1 MSSGFSDA
9 PAAREALRRA
19 LSSAFRA
26 RDLADALLPL
36 EATLPTSQARRLL
49 LERNRTVAGVVRA
62 GDWLGWVGLE
72 DLQAQGTCGDLVRP
86 FESQPLLS
94 EESSLREVVLA
105 LGHSD
110 PVFVRCLGEVTAVLT
125 SADLQEAPMRM
136 WLFGLVTLSEYLMTR
151 MLERQFPEDC
161 WMELLSEGRLEHAR
175 ALQAE
180 RLRRGQQV
188 PLRECLQFGD
198 QADIMLKH
206 EPIRVQLGLESRRKG
221 QGFFRRMEALRNCL
235 AHTQLLPTED
245 LTVLVV
251 LAQAL
256 EDLLNLAANPLP
268 RAGEPA
274 QDAGQAPQ
282 PSSR

>member
-26 RDLADALLPL
+26 RDLADPLLPL
-36 EATLPTSQARRLL
+36 EAALPASEARRVL
-49 LERNRTVAGVVRA
+49 LERQRTVAGVVQA

-72 DLQAQGTCGDLVRP
+72 DLQAEGTCADLVRP
-86 FESQPLLS
+86 FDSQPLLS
-94 EESSLREVVLA
+94 EESPLREVVLA
-105 LGHSD
+105 LGRSD

-136 WLFGLVTLSEYLMTR
+136 WLFGLVTLSEFLMTR
-151 MLERQFPEDC
+151 MLERQFPEDS
-161 WMELLSEGRLEHAR
+161 WVELLSEGRLEHAR

-180 RLRRGQQV
+180 RQRRGQQV

-198 QADIMLKH
+198 KADIMLKH
-206 EPIRVQLGLESRRKG
+206 EPIRIQLGLESRRKG
-221 QGFFRRMEALRNCL
+221 QEFFRRMETLRNCL

-245 LTVLVV
+245 LMVLVV
-251 LAQAL
+251 LAEAL
-256 EDLLNLAANPLP
+256 EDLLDLAANPLP
-268 RAGEPA
+268 RGHLAPQGAG
-274 QDAGQAPQ
+274 GSPQ

>member
-19 LSSAFRA
+19 LKSAFRA
-26 RDLADALLPL
+26 RDLADPLLPL
-36 EATLPTSQARRLL
+36 EATLPARVAHQIL
-49 LERNRTVAGVVRA
+49 LERQRTVAGVVRA

-72 DLQAQGTCGDLVRP
+72 DLQAEGTCGEKVRP
-86 FESQPLLS
+86 FDSQPLLS

-105 LGHSD
+105 LGRSD

-125 SADLQEAPMRM
+125 PADLQEAPMRM
-136 WLFGLVTLSEYLMTR
+136 WLFGLVTLSEFLMTR
-151 MLERQFPEDC
+151 MLERQFPEDS
-161 WMELLSEGRLEHAR
+161 WTDLLSEGRLEHAQ

-180 RLRRGQQV
+180 RQRRGQQV

-198 QADIMLKH
+198 KADIMLKH

-221 QGFFRRMEALRNCL
+221 QEFFRRMEALRNCL
-235 AHTQLLPTED
+235 AHTQILPTED

-256 EDLLNLAANPLP
+256 EDLLDLAANPLP
-268 RAGEPA
+268 RAGEP
-274 QDAGQAPQ
+274 PQ